1 MKRRSR
7 KSAESDA
14 NKFRNLMNSIHGTVF
29 MEDRRR
35 MLMEQLPYE
44 EDPDEAQEIAEEIRA
59 IESMLRSEANA
70 GEMEAEVLA
79 EPLALPE
86 GETVER
92 ETAAASEAQI
102 LNPHIIDALVSSR
115 LQSIEAEP
123 EAEKTS
129 FFGKRKYG
137 KPGRPPRLDKKPR
150 PAPGGKRGRP
160 ATGKR
165 SSVDWYGRTFYI
177 RKRTDRV
184 LEDALWK
191 LKRSG
196 IDMDKSELADA
207 LLEHWA
213 EVMLGD
219 REDFPIGDIIKQS
232 QPPT

>member
-14 NKFRNLMNSIHGTVF
+14 NKFRSLMNSIHGTAF
-29 MEDRRR
+29 MADRRR
-35 MLMEQLPYE
+35 MLMERLPKE
-44 EDPDEAQEIAEEIRA
+44 EDPIEADAIAEEIRA
-59 IESMLRSEANA
+59 IEAMLKHDPNA
-70 GEMEAEVLA
+70 IDIEAEVLA

-86 GETVER
+86 GAPIDTEIA
-92 ETAAASEAQI
+92 TAPEAQI

-115 LQSIEAEP
+115 LQAIETVP
-123 EAEKTS
+123 EEKPS

-177 RKRTDRV
+177 RKSTDRV

-191 LKRSG
+191 LKRAG

-219 REDFPIGDIIKQS
+219 REDFPIGDITK
-232 QPPT
+232 PPKTP

>member
-14 NKFRNLMNSIHGTVF
+14 NKFRSLMNSIHGTAF
-29 MEDRRR
+29 MADRRR
-35 MLMEQLPYE
+35 MLMERLPKE
-44 EDPDEAQEIAEEIRA
+44 EDPIEASAIAEEIRA
-59 IESMLRSEANA
+59 IEAMLKDDPDAIDI
-70 GEMEAEVLA
+70 EAEVLS

-86 GETVER
+86 GKADIATEP
-92 ETAAASEAQI
+92 EAQI

-115 LQSIEAEP
+115 LQAIEAVP
-123 EAEKTS
+123 EEKTS

-177 RKRTDRV
+177 RKSTDRV

-191 LKRSG
+191 LKRAG

-219 REDFPIGDIIKQS
+219 REDFPIGDITK
-232 QPPT
+232 PPKTP

>member
-14 NKFRNLMNSIHGTVF
+14 NKFRSLMNSIHGTAF
-29 MEDRRR
+29 MADRRR
-35 MLMEQLPYE
+35 MLMERLP
-44 EDPDEAQEIAEEIRA
+44 QEKDQIAADAIAEEIRA
-59 IESMLRSEANA
+59 IEAMLKHDPNA
-70 GEMEAEVLA
+70 IDIEAEVLA

-86 GETVER
+86 GKPIDTEI
-92 ETAAASEAQI
+92 AAAPEAQI

-115 LQSIEAEP
+115 LQAIEAVP
-123 EAEKTS
+123 EEKPS

-177 RKRTDRV
+177 RKSTDRV

-191 LKRSG
+191 LKRAG

-213 EVMLGD
+213 EVTLGD
-219 REDFPIGDIIKQS
+219 REDFPIADITKQS
-232 QPPT
+232 QKP

>member
-1 MKRRSR
+1 MKKRSR
-7 KSAESDA
+7 KSAASEA
-14 NKFRNLMNSIHGTVF
+14 NKFRNLMNSIHGTAF
-29 MEDRRR
+29 MEDRRL
-35 MLMEQLPYE
+35 LMEQLPHE
-44 EDPDEAQEIAEEIRA
+44 EDPVEAKEIAAEICA
-59 IESMLRSEANA
+59 IDAMLKNDPSAIDIA
-70 GEMEAEVLA
+70 AEVLA

-86 GETVER
+86 GATVEPDIS
-92 ETAAASEAQI
+92 AAAPDTQI

-115 LQSIEAEP
+115 LQAIEAAP
-123 EAEKTS
+123 EAEQTS

-137 KPGRPPRLDKKPR
+137 KPGRPRRLDKKPR

-191 LKRSG
+191 LKRAG

-219 REDFPIGDIIKQS
+219 REDFPIGDIIKQ
-232 QPPT
+232 PKTP